1 MAGWASPGS
10 TQSYALTQAPDLIA
24 MPSHVSLSGLVH
36 NPPVLLSVLMCA
48 GVGGAVIPT
57 RADPGA
63 VGVAPAV
70 WPAPLYNPKPLPDDV
85 IVPLPCGGALAFR
98 PVATPAGSTRTAL
111 VGPFSGTGGTA
122 GQHLLVGKYE
132 VTALQYLTVTAQA
145 AGGACP
151 PAPALTGAAAVT
163 AQVGVSRI
171 DAINFA
177 AQLSRWLAA
186 NADRIPPCAADA
198 TPCLPRVEGKPAFVR
213 LPLDLEWEYAA
224 RGGALVSAEV
234 FARSR
239 YPMPEGLDRHAWYN
253 RNADGTIAPIGLRL
267 PNPLGLH
274 DLYGNAWE
282 CMNDPYRSEQYP
294 GQVGGDVLRGG
305 GIHSTDE
312 DLRADRQVEVQPY
325 DAAGDVRTADTGF
338 RVVLAAPVM
347 TSMAKR
353 AVPAAVDG
361 AADEPDTRDATARE
375 PATPTA
381 AVAAAGRLRVSV
393 DLDSSAFIHVDGE
406 IKGLASGGRPVE
418 VSGLS
423 PGPHLVAVRARGYP
437 DAEEWV
443 TVSGAAP
450 VEVSLHLEP
459 TPERA
464 EESLGLKQADRQ
476 SIVDQLGELG
486 YLGRLNQGK
495 FEADFR
501 RILKAFQ
508 RDHQLPATGYLTT
521 ATLALIERQVAA
533 RKQRQQTAGAG
544 VTPPPSS
551 GRYLQ
556 VPERQTDGG
565 MNWTDTVPP

>member
-1 MAGWASPGS
+1 MTP
-10 TQSYALTQAPDLIA
+10 APDLIA
-24 MPSHVSLSGLVH
+24 MPPHVSLSGLVL
-36 NPPVLLSVLMCA
+36 NPPILLSVLLCA
-48 GVGGAVIPT
+48 GAGGALIPA

-63 VGVAPAV
+63 AGVAPAA
-70 WPAPLYNPKPLPDDV
+70 WPATLYNPKPLPDDV

-98 PVATPAGSTRTAL
+98 PVATPPDSTRTAL
-111 VGPFSGTGGTA
+111 VGAFTGAGGTA

-132 VTALQYLTVTAQA
+132 VTTLQYLTVTAQA

-186 NADRIPPCAADA
+186 NAERIAPCTAAA
-198 TPCLPRVEGKPAFVR
+198 TPCLPRVDGKPPFVR

-239 YPMPEGLDRHAWYN
+239 YPMPEGLERHAWYN

-282 CMNDPYRSEQYP
+282 CMNDPYRSEQFP

-338 RVVLAAPVM
+338 RVVLAAPVV

-353 AVPAAVDG
+353 PVPAAVDG
-361 AADEPDTRDATARE
+361 TVDGPDTRGETATDAAS
-375 PATPTA
+375 PTA
-381 AVAAAGRLRVSV
+381 AVAAAGRLRVYV
-393 DLDSSAFIHVDGE
+393 DLDTSAFIHVDGE

-423 PGPHLVAVRARGYP
+423 SGPHLVEVRARGYP

-443 TVSGAAP
+443 TVSGEEP
-450 VEVSLHLEP
+450 VEVRLHLEP
-459 TPERA
+459 TPERD
-464 EESLGLKQADRQ
+464 EELLRLNLADRQ
-476 SIVDQLGELG
+476 LIVEQLGELG
-486 YLGRLNQGK
+486 YLCRLTQGK
-495 FEADFR
+495 FGRDFR
-501 RILKAFQ
+501 RVLKAFQ
-508 RDHQLPATGYLTT
+508 GDHRLPTTGYLTA

-533 RKQRQQTAGAG
+533 RKQREQKAGAG
-544 VTPPPSS
+544 VTPPPAS

-556 VPERQTDGG
+556 IPERQSDGG
-565 MNWTDTVPP
+565 MNWTDTVLP

>member
-1 MAGWASPGS
+1 
-10 TQSYALTQAPDLIA
+10 
-24 MPSHVSLSGLVH
+24 MPPQLSLSGLVR
-36 NPPVLLSVLMCA
+36 NTPVLLSALLCA
-48 GVGGAVIPT
+48 GASLVLVTAS
-57 RADPGA
+57 ADPGA
-63 VGVAPAV
+63 VPAA
-70 WPAPLYNPKPLPDDV
+70 WPATLYNPKPLPDDV

-98 PVATPAGSTRTAL
+98 PVATPADSTRTAL
-111 VGPFSGTGGTA
+111 VGAFTLAGGTA

-132 VTALQYLTVTAQA
+132 VTTLQYLTVRAQA
-145 AGGACP
+145 AGETCP
-151 PAPALTGAAAVT
+151 PTPALTGAAAVT

-186 NADRIPPCAADA
+186 HAERIPPCTAAA
-198 TPCLPRVEGKPAFVR
+198 TPCLPRVDGKPAFVR

-224 RGGALVSAEV
+224 RGGALVSAED

-282 CMNDPYRSEQYP
+282 CMNDPYRSEQFP

-338 RVVLAAPVM
+338 RVVLAAPVV

-353 AVPAAVDG
+353 PVPAAVDE
-361 AADEPDTRDATARE
+361 AADEPDTRGATATD

-381 AVAAAGRLRVSV
+381 AVAATGRLRVYV

-406 IKGLASGGRPVE
+406 IKGLTSGGRPVE
-418 VSGLS
+418 VSDLS
-423 PGPHLVAVRARGYP
+423 LGPHLIEVRARGYP
-437 DAEEWV
+437 SAEEWV
-443 TVSGAAP
+443 QVTGDAP
-450 VEVSLHLEP
+450 VEVRMSLEP

-464 EESLGLKQADRQ
+464 EEILRLNQTERQ
-476 SIVDQLGELG
+476 LIVEQLGELG
-486 YLGRLNQGK
+486 YLCRLNQGK

-508 RDHQLPATGYLTT
+508 RDHQLPATGYLTA
-521 ATLALIERQVAA
+521 ATRTLIERQAAA
-533 RKQRQQTAGAG
+533 RRQQQQAAGAG
-544 VTPPPSS
+544 VTPPFS
-551 GRYLQ
+551 GRDLQ
-556 VPERQTDGG
+556 VPERRSGGG
-565 MNWTDTVPP
+565 MNWTDTVLP

>member
-1 MAGWASPGS
+1 MTP
-10 TQSYALTQAPDLIA
+10 APDLIA
-24 MPSHVSLSGLVH
+24 MPPHVSLSGLVL
-36 NPPVLLSVLMCA
+36 NPPILLSVLLCA
-48 GVGGAVIPT
+48 GAGGALIPA

-63 VGVAPAV
+63 AGVAPTA
-70 WPAPLYNPKPLPDDV
+70 WPATLYNPKPLPDDV

-98 PVATPAGSTRTAL
+98 PVATPPDSTRTAL
-111 VGPFSGTGGTA
+111 VGAFSGTGGTA

-132 VTALQYLTVTAQA
+132 VTTLQYLTVKAQA
-145 AGGACP
+145 AGETCP
-151 PAPALTGAAAVT
+151 PAPTLTGAAAVT

-186 NADRIPPCAADA
+186 NAERIPPCTAAA
-198 TPCLPRVEGKPAFVR
+198 TACLPRVDGKPAFVR

-224 RGGALVSAEV
+224 RGGALVSAED

-282 CMNDPYRSEQYP
+282 CMNDPYRSEQFP

-338 RVVLAAPVM
+338 RVVLAAPVV

-353 AVPAAVDG
+353 PVPAAVDG
-361 AADEPDTRDATARE
+361 AADAPDTRGATATD

-381 AVAAAGRLRVSV
+381 AVAATGRLRVYV

-423 PGPHLVAVRARGYP
+423 LGPHLIEVRARGYP
-437 DAEEWV
+437 SAEEWV
-443 TVSGAAP
+443 QVTGDAP
-450 VEVSLHLEP
+450 VEVRMSLEP

-464 EESLGLKQADRQ
+464 EELLGLSTADRQ
-476 SIVDQLGELG
+476 LIVDQLGELG
-486 YLGRLNQGK
+486 YLCRLTQGK
-495 FEADFR
+495 FGRDFR
-501 RILKAFQ
+501 RVLGAFQ
-508 RDHQLPATGYLTT
+508 RRQDLEVTGYLTA
-521 ATLALIERQVAA
+521 ATRALIERQVAA
-533 RKQRQQTAGAG
+533 RKQRPQAAGAG
-544 VTPPPSS
+544 VTPPPAS

-556 VPERQTDGG
+556 IPERPSGGG
-565 MNWTDTVPP
+565 MNWTDTVLP

>member
-1 MAGWASPGS
+1 MTP
-10 TQSYALTQAPDLIA
+10 APDLIA
-24 MPSHVSLSGLVH
+24 MPPHVSLSGLVL
-36 NPPVLLSVLMCA
+36 NPPILLSVLLCA
-48 GVGGAVIPT
+48 GAGGALIPA

-63 VGVAPAV
+63 AGVAPAA
-70 WPAPLYNPKPLPDDV
+70 WPATLYNPKPLPDDV

-98 PVATPAGSTRTAL
+98 PVATPPDSTRTAL
-111 VGPFSGTGGTA
+111 VGAFTGAGGTA

-132 VTALQYLTVTAQA
+132 VTTLQYLTVRAQA
-145 AGGACP
+145 AGETCP
-151 PAPALTGAAAVT
+151 PAPTLTGAAAVT

-186 NADRIPPCAADA
+186 NAERIAPCTAAA
-198 TPCLPRVEGKPAFVR
+198 TPCLPRVDGKPPFVR

-239 YPMPEGLDRHAWYN
+239 YPMPEGLERHAWYN

-282 CMNDPYRSEQYP
+282 CMNDPYRSEQFP

-338 RVVLAAPVM
+338 RVVLAAPVV

-353 AVPAAVDG
+353 PVPAAVDG
-361 AADEPDTRDATARE
+361 TVDGPDTRGETATDAAS
-375 PATPTA
+375 PTA
-381 AVAAAGRLRVSV
+381 AVAAAGRLRVYV
-393 DLDSSAFIHVDGE
+393 DLDTSAFIHVDGE

-423 PGPHLVAVRARGYP
+423 SGPHLVEVRARGYP

-443 TVSGAAP
+443 TVSGEEP
-450 VEVSLHLEP
+450 VEVRLHLEP
-459 TPERA
+459 TPERD
-464 EESLGLKQADRQ
+464 EELLRLNLADRQ
-476 SIVDQLGELG
+476 LIVEQLGELG
-486 YLGRLNQGK
+486 YLCRLTQGK
-495 FEADFR
+495 FGRDFR
-501 RILKAFQ
+501 RVLKAFQ
-508 RDHQLPATGYLTT
+508 GDHRLPTTGYLTA

-533 RKQRQQTAGAG
+533 RKQREQKAGAG
-544 VTPPPSS
+544 VTPPPAS

-556 VPERQTDGG
+556 IPERQSDGG
-565 MNWTDTVPP
+565 MNWTDTVLP

>member
-1 MAGWASPGS
+1 MIAIPPRIPLLG
-10 TQSYALTQAPDLIA
+10 LTRSI
-24 MPSHVSLSGLVH
+24 
-36 NPPVLLSVLMCA
+36 PVLLSLLIGA
-48 GVGGAVIPT
+48 GAGGAMIPA

-63 VGVAPAV
+63 PAV
-70 WPAPLYNPKPLPDDV
+70 VPAAWPATLYNPKPLPDDL

-98 PVATPAGSTRTAL
+98 PVATPVASTRTAL
-111 VGPFSGTGGTA
+111 VGAFSGAGGTA
-122 GQHLLVGKYE
+122 GQHLLIGKYE
-132 VTALQYLTVTAQA
+132 VTTLQYLTVTAQA

-186 NADRIPPCAADA
+186 NAQRIPPCAADA
-198 TPCLPRVEGKPAFVR
+198 TPCLPRVDGKPAFVR

-282 CMNDPYRSEQYP
+282 CMNDPYHSEQFP

-312 DLRADRQVEVQPY
+312 DLRADRQVEVQPF
-325 DAAGDVRTADTGF
+325 DAGGDVRTGDTGF
-338 RVVLAAPVM
+338 RVVLAAPVV

-353 AVPAAVDG
+353 PAASVAVG
-361 AADEPDTRDATARE
+361 GSAAGTSAANLAAGPEGADETATD
-375 PATPTA
+375 PVPTA
-381 AVAAAGRLRVSV
+381 EPESASVLDGRLRIQV
-393 DLDSSAFIHVDGE
+393 DTSALVFVDGE
-406 IKGLASGGRPVE
+406 IKGAAGMDRPME

-423 PGPHLVAVRARGYP
+423 RGPHRVEVRAAGYP

-443 TVSGAAP
+443 EVTGETP
-450 VEVSLHLEP
+450 VELSLHLEP

-464 EESLGLKQADRQ
+464 EELLGLSPADRQ
-476 SIVDQLGELG
+476 LIVDQLGELG
-486 YLGRLNQGK
+486 YLCRLTQGK
-495 FEADFR
+495 FGRDFR
-501 RILKAFQ
+501 RVLGAFQ
-508 RDHQLPATGYLTT
+508 RRQDLEVTGYLTA
-521 ATLALIERQVAA
+521 ATRTLIERQVAA
-533 RKQRQQTAGAG
+533 RKQQRQAAGAG
-544 VTPPPSS
+544 VTPPPAS

-556 VPERQTDGG
+556 FPERETDGG
-565 MNWTDTVPP
+565 MNWTDPLPP